1 MKLDGVYRFRGTCIM
16 KLGEIMSRNL
26 ECIDSGTSIKD
37 AAEKMR
43 KLDVGFLPVCEG
55 DQPVGT
61 LTDRDIA
68 IRHVADG
75 QNPYRVKARDIMTP
89 NVVYCYEDQDVEEVA
104 GFMQEHEVRRVI
116 VYDRNRQLAGVV
128 SLGDLAKAAGEQ
140 CLAGETL
147 KDIAEAA

>member
-1 MKLDGVYRFRGTCIM
+1 MKIH
-16 KLGEIMSRNL
+16 EIMSRNV
-26 ECIDSGTSIKD
+26 ECIDSAASIKE

-43 KLDVGFLPVCEG
+43 GLDVGFLPVCEG
-55 DQPVGT
+55 DKVVGT

-89 NVVYCYEDQDVEEVA
+89 NVFSGFDDQDVEEVA
-104 GFMQEHEVRRVI
+104 HYMKEREVRRLLI
-116 VYDRNRQLAGVV
+116 YDRAGRLAGIV
-128 SLGDLAKAAGEQ
+128 SLGDLSKTAGIEH
-140 CLAGETL
+140 LAGETL

>member
-1 MKLDGVYRFRGTCIM
+1 MKVS
-16 KLGEIMSRNL
+16 EIMSRHV
-26 ECIDSGTSIKD
+26 ECIDSGTSIKE

-43 KLDVGFLPVCEG
+43 ELDVGFLPVCEG
-55 DQPVGT
+55 DRPVGV

-89 NVVYCYEDQDVEEVA
+89 DAVFCYEDQDVEEVA
-104 GFMQEHEVRRVI
+104 RFMQEHEVRRVLI
-116 VYDRNRQLAGVV
+116 YDRSEELAGIV
-128 SLGDLAKAAGEQ
+128 SLGDLSKAAGEEF
-140 CLAGETL
+140 LVGETL

>member
-1 MKLDGVYRFRGTCIM
+1 MKVS
-16 KLGEIMSRNL
+16 EIMSRHV
-26 ECIDSGTSIKD
+26 ECIERDASIKD

-43 KLDVGFLPVCEG
+43 SLDIGFLPVCDEG
-55 DQPVGT
+55 KVIGT
-61 LTDRDIA
+61 LTDRDIT

-89 NVVYCYEDQDVEEVA
+89 DALCCFEDHDVEEVA
-104 GFMQEHEVRRVI
+104 RYMQEHEVRRVLI
-116 VYDRNRQLAGVV
+116 YGRNDELVGVV
-128 SLGDLAKAAGEQ
+128 SLGDLSKAAGEE

>member
-1 MKLDGVYRFRGTCIM
+1 MKIS
-16 KLGEIMSRNL
+16 EIMSRNV

-43 KLDVGFLPVCEG
+43 ELDVGFLPVCEG
-55 DQPVGT
+55 DQPIGT
-61 LTDRDIA
+61 LTDRDVT

-89 NVVYCYEDQDVEEVA
+89 NVLYSYEDQDVEEVA
-104 GFMQEHEVRRVI
+104 QFMQDHEVRRVLI
-116 VYDRNRQLAGVV
+116 YNRDRQLVGVV
-128 SLGDLAKAAGEQ
+128 SLGDLSKAAGEQ
-140 CLAGETL
+140 CLAGEIL

>member
-1 MKLDGVYRFRGTCIM
+1 MKVS
-16 KLGEIMSRNL
+16 EIMSRNA
-26 ECIDSGTSIKD
+26 ECIEGDASIKE

-43 KLDVGFLPVCEG
+43 ALDVGFLPVCEG
-55 DQPVGT
+55 GEPVGT
-61 LTDRDIA
+61 LTDRDIT

-89 NVVYCYEDQDVEEVA
+89 DVLHCFEDQDVEEVA
-104 GFMQEHEVRRVI
+104 RYMQEHEVRRVLI
-116 VYDRNRQLAGVV
+116 YDRGGELVGVV
-128 SLGDLAKAAGEQ
+128 SLGDLSKAVGEE

>member
-1 MKLDGVYRFRGTCIM
+1 MYGGFWIM
-16 KLGEIMSRNL
+16 KVSEIMSRNV
-26 ECIDSGTSIKD
+26 ECIFPDTSIKE

-43 KLDVGFLPVCEG
+43 SLDVGFLPVCQEDKVIG
-55 DQPVGT
+55 V

-89 NVVYCYEDQDVEEVA
+89 NVLYSYEDQDVEEVA
-104 GFMQEHEVRRVI
+104 RYMQEYEIRRVI
-116 VYDRNRQLAGVV
+116 IVDRTDHLAGVV
-128 SLGDLAKAAGEQ
+128 SLGDLAQAAGEES
-140 CLAGETL
+140 LAGETL